1 MSEAANAFDRS
12 IKDADELLARFDAEN
27 NKSPSEYNPEALKR
41 AGLVMAM
48 AAWETYVKDRFNEEF
63 IVWLRAVDGSQVG
76 KFVRKKRDED
86 LKRFFNPN
94 SEKTKRLF
102 LDYFEVDITQG
113 WKWANYDVADAKKAL
128 DSLVAKRGDA
138 AHKANTGAKKNS
150 ETHLVKREELEK
162 AIRFLKGL
170 VAATDAFKIIKCNR
184 HDLI

>member
-12 IKDADELLARFDAEN
+12 IKDADELLARFDSEN
-27 NKSPSEYNPEALKR
+27 TSPSEYNAEALKR

-63 IVWLRAVDGSQVG
+63 TVWLRAVDGSQVG
-76 KFVRKKRDED
+76 KFVRKKKEED

-102 LDYFEVDITQG
+102 IDYFEVDITQG
-113 WKWANYDVADAKKAL
+113 WKWANYDVQDAKKAL
-128 DSLVAKRGDA
+128 DTLIAKRGDA
-138 AHKANTGAKKNS
+138 AHKANTTTKKNAD
-150 ETHLVKREELEK
+150 THLIKREELEK

-170 VAATDAFKIIKCNR
+170 VAATDLFKITK
-184 HDLI
+184 

>member
-1 MSEAANAFDRS
+1 MSEAANAFNRS
-12 IKDADELLARFDAEN
+12 IKDADELLARFDEE
-27 NKSPSEYNPEALKR
+27 NKSSSGYNAEALKR

-63 IVWLRAVDGSQVG
+63 TVWLRAVDGSQVG
-76 KFVRKKRDED
+76 KFVRKRKDED

-113 WKWANYDVADAKKAL
+113 WKWDNYDVGDAKKAL

-138 AHKANTGAKKNS
+138 AHKANTIAKNNS
-150 ETHLVKREELEK
+150 DPHLVKREELEK
-162 AIRFLKGL
+162 AIRFLIGL
-170 VAATDAFKIIKCNR
+170 VAATDKFKITK
-184 HDLI
+184 

>member
-1 MSEAANAFDRS
+1 MPEAANAFDRS

-27 NKSPSEYNPEALKR
+27 TSPSEYNTEALKR

-63 IVWLRAVDGSQVG
+63 TVWLRAVDGSQVG
-76 KFVRKKRDED
+76 KFVRKRKEED
-86 LKRFFNPN
+86 LRRFFNPN

-102 LDYFEVDITQG
+102 IDYFEVDITQG

-128 DSLVAKRGDA
+128 DSLISKRGDA
-138 AHKANTGAKKNS
+138 AHKANTTTKKNGD
-150 ETHLVKREELEK
+150 THLVKREELEK

-170 VAATDAFKIIKCNR
+170 VAATDIFRITK
-184 HDLI
+184 